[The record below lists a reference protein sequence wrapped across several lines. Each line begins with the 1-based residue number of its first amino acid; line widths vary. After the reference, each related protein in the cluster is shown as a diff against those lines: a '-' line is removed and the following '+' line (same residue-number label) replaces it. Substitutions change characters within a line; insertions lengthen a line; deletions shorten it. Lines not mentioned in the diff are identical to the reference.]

1 MDASEVPIRS
11 KIVKNSTPAEGIDL
25 HIEKSKQFSINTNAS
40 RSVTA
45 RLGRDWE
52 ISNGRKD
59 GQIIVSDSR
68 EKRTKEVF
76 FSLQKTP

>member
-40 RSVTA
+40 RSVMA

-59 GQIIVSDSR
+59 GQIIVSSR
-68 EKRTKEVF
+68 EKRTKEDF